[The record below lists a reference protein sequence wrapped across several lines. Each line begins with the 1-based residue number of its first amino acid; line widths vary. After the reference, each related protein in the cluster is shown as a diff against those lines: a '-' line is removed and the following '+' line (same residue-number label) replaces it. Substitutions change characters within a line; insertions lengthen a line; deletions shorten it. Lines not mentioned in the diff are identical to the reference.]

1 MTNSPAESSAI
12 GRVVRLDAKQAH
24 VALGA
29 QIVPCVP
36 RGRLFED
43 LAGRKNPMAVG
54 DLVRVER
61 EGDAAGIAEVLP
73 RRNYLSRVASMHDP
87 REQILFANVDQLLVI
102 ASVRNPLFSSM
113 RVDRILSACS
123 WHGIP
128 AMLVLNKIDL
138 DKKRGSAK
146 LEETYRL
153 AGYRVLLT
161 STKTGSGL
169 GDLRD
174 LLLGKVSAL
183 YGGSGVGK
191 SSLLNAIQPSLGLA
205 EGRISAYWDS
215 GQHTTSFSR
224 WIELEGLGSVIDT
237 PGVRSFRAHGMHA
250 DDLRG
255 AFPEFAAPAALCRF
269 PDCSHDHEPGCAVRE
284 ALDKGQIAASRY
296 ASYVELLDEVSQTR
310 TSQAESSGSETEP
323 ES

>member
-12 GRVVRLDAKQAH
+12 GRVVRLDAKQVH
-24 VALGA
+24 VALDA

-61 EGDAAGIAEVLP
+61 DGDSAGVAEVMP

-102 ASVRNPLFSSM
+102 ASVRNPLFSSV
-113 RVDRILSACS
+113 RVDRILTACC

-128 AMLVLNKIDL
+128 AALVLNKIDL
-138 DKKRGSAK
+138 DKKRGSVK
-146 LEETYRL
+146 IEETYRL

-161 STKTGSGL
+161 STKSGSGL
-169 GDLRD
+169 GDLRE

-191 SSLLNAIQPSLGLA
+191 SSLLNALQPNLGLA
-205 EGRISAYWDS
+205 EGKISSYWDS
-215 GQHTTSFSR
+215 GKHTTSFSR
-224 WIELEGLGSVIDT
+224 WIELAGIGSVIDT

-250 DDLRG
+250 GDLRG
-255 AFPEFAAPAALCRF
+255 AFPEFAGPAALCRF

-296 ASYVELLDEVSQTR
+296 ASYVELLDEVSHTKAP
-310 TSQAESSGSETEP
+310 SAEPQDSNLEP
-323 ES
+323 E